1 MTNTRDIAPVTGT
14 RGSVRLSRRATDVIA
29 YSPPVSGRPI
39 DLFLDANEGP
49 RWGLEGPEPELDQL
63 ARLGPDLARRYPS
76 TAPLERTL
84 AARMQ
89 VDPACVLV
97 TAGGDDAI
105 DRACRA
111 CLEPGRTIVVP
122 VPTFEMIERNARLA
136 GAEVARVPWPEGEY
150 PIQAVLG
157 VIDDRTAMIA
167 VVSPNNPTGAV
178 ASRVDLEVL
187 SAAAPEALLLV
198 DLAYTE
204 FADEDLTRAALAL
217 PNAVVVRTF
226 SKAFGLAGLRVGY
239 AIGPRRVMQAM
250 RAMGSPFPVSSLSL
264 AVAASALEQ
273 APANLSRVVSRVREE
288 RGILAETLRRLGAR
302 PKPSQANFVLAE
314 FDSSERSEWVWYAL
328 AGLGIGV
335 RMFAAGKGLDCCLR
349 ITCPG
354 EKAAFERLT
363 RGLGA
368 ALRPEAVLLDMDGV
382 LADVSASYRRAIV
395 LTAKS
400 FGVALTAAEISRAKS
415 LGDANNDWV
424 LTHRLVAARG
434 VSISLADITARFES
448 IYQGTSDQLGLRES
462 ETLIPDRAILA
473 RLAARSGLRL
483 GIVTGRPRTDC
494 ERFLRRFGIADLF
507 QVLVCMEDAAAKPSP
522 APVRLALDLLDVRSA
537 WLIGDTPDDIVAAR
551 GAAVVPLGIPAPGD
565 TGDAAIT
572 LTSAGAAIVLTSLA
586 QLETLL
592 P

>member
-1 MTNTRDIAPVTGT
+1 MTTRRNILPGTDT
-14 RGSVRLSRRATDVIA
+14 RGSARLSRRATDVIA
-29 YSPPVSGRPI
+29 YSPPVLGRPI

-49 RWGLEGPEPELDQL
+49 SWRLEGLQWQHL
-63 ARLGPDLARRYPS
+63 VGFGPDIARRYPS
-76 TAPLERTL
+76 TAQLEQIL

-97 TAGGDDAI
+97 TAGGDDGI

-111 CLEPGRTIVVP
+111 CLEPGRTIIVP
-122 VPTFEMIERNARLA
+122 VPTFEIIERDAILA
-136 GAEVARVPWPEGEY
+136 GAEVVRVPWPEGDY

-157 VIDDRTAMIA
+157 AIDGRTAMVA

-178 ASRVDLEVL
+178 ASSLDLEEL
-187 SAAAPEALLLV
+187 AKAAPEAWILV

-204 FADEDLTRAALAL
+204 FADEDLTRAALGL
-217 PNAVVVRTF
+217 QNAVVVRTF

-239 AIGPRRVMQAM
+239 AIGPRRIIQAM
-250 RAMGSPFPVSSLSL
+250 RAMGSPYPVSSLSL

-273 APANLSRVVSRVREE
+273 TPANLQRAVSRVREE
-288 RGILAETLRRLGAR
+288 RGALAETLRVLGAR

-314 FDSSERSEWVWYAL
+314 FNSSELREWVWNAL

-335 RMFAAGKGLDCCLR
+335 RKFAAGKELDCCLR

-354 EKAAFERLT
+354 NKAAFERLT

-382 LADVSASYRRAIV
+382 LADVSASYRRTIV
-395 LTAKS
+395 LTAQS
-400 FGVALTAAEISRAKS
+400 FGVDLTAAEISRAKS

-424 LTHRLVAARG
+424 LTHRLVASRG
-434 VSISLADITARFES
+434 ANTTLADITARFES
-448 IYQGTSDQLGLRES
+448 IYQGTQGQLGLRES

-507 QVLVCMEDAAAKPSP
+507 QAIVCMEDATAKPDP
-522 APVRLALDLLDVRSA
+522 APVRLALDLLDVKSA
-537 WLIGDTPDDIVAAR
+537 WLVGDTPDDIVAAR
-551 GAAVVPLGIPAPGD
+551 AAAVVPLGIPAPGD
-565 TGDAAIT
+565 TGNAAAT
-572 LTSAGAAIVLTSLA
+572 LMSTGAAIVLTSLA